1 LYTLFL
7 YIIFDEQ
14 RSRWVYPIVK
24 D

>member
-1 LYTLFL
+1 LFL